1 MKTRSWYALSALIIV
16 ALMSAYCSKKSVITP
31 ALSVSLSE
39 IAFKAKGDTAEVTIT
54 SNVEWN
60 ISNPASSWLQ
70 LSKTSGSGSQTSIQ
84 LIAVANTTGTTRS
97 VVLEVNAGNKQLRR
111 INITQASS
119 LYPGYNVS
127 PAPADATGMGST
139 AVQLAAKFKLG
150 WNIGNTLEA
159 IGGETN
165 WGNPLIT
172 ESYIRFVKQQG
183 FNAIRLPCAWNQ
195 YSDKA
200 TAKIQDTWLNRVK
213 QVVQY
218 CVNNDMYVLL
228 NIHWD
233 GGWLEN
239 NINAQK
245 KDSVNAKQQAF
256 WEQIAT
262 TMRDF
267 DEHLI
272 FASANEPAAE
282 NAEQMAVLASYH
294 QTFVNAV
301 RSTGG
306 RNSYRV
312 LVVQGPQT
320 NIEKTNDLMNALPTD
335 PAKDRMMVEVHYYS
349 PSQFCILMDGDASW
363 GKMFYYW
370 GTGHH
375 STIEPD
381 RNATWGEESDVNSSF
396 ARMKTKYTDK
406 QIPVIMGEYGTYRRG
421 NSKYVPKDLATHND
435 AVDYWLT
442 YVTKQAIANGL
453 KPFYW
458 DTGGA
463 LDRRNN
469 TVLDQRTINAIVAGS
484 K

>member
-1 MKTRSWYALSALIIV
+1 
-16 ALMSAYCSKKSVITP
+16 MSAYCSKKSAITP
-31 ALSVSLSE
+31 ELSVSLSE
-39 IAFKAKGDTAEVTIT
+39 IAFQANGGTSDVTIT
-54 SNVEWN
+54 SNVQWN

-70 LSKTSGSGSQTSIQ
+70 LSQASGNSGKVSIR
-84 LIAVANTTGTTRS
+84 LTTAANTMGAARS
-97 VVLEVNAGNKQLRR
+97 AVLEVNAGNSQVRR
-111 INITQASS
+111 INITQASGI
-119 LYPGYNVS
+119 YPGYNLS

-159 IGGETN
+159 IGGETA

-172 ESYIRFVKQQG
+172 ESYIQFVKQQG
-183 FNAIRLPCAWNQ
+183 FNAIRLPCSWDQ
-195 YSDKA
+195 HSDKA
-200 TAKIQDTWLNRVK
+200 TAKIQDAWLNRVK

-218 CVNNDMYVLL
+218 CVKNDMYVLL

-239 NINAQK
+239 NINSQK

-267 DEHLI
+267 DEHLL
-272 FASANEPAAE
+272 FASANEPAAD
-282 NAEQMAVLASYH
+282 NAEQMAILNSYH

-312 LVVQGPQT
+312 LVVQGPST
-320 NIEKTNDLMNALPTD
+320 NIEKTNDLMNVLPTD
-335 PAKDRMMVEVHYYS
+335 PVKDRMMVEVHYYS
-349 PSQFCILMDGDASW
+349 PSQFCLLMDGDASW

-375 STIEPD
+375 STIEPE

-396 ARMKTKYTDK
+396 ARMKVKFTDK

-442 YVTKQAIANGL
+442 YVTKQAIANGV
-453 KPFYW
+453 KPFFW

-469 TVLDQRTINAIVAGS
+469 TVLDKRTIDAIIAGG